1 MCDNKLSPV
10 VVSES
15 SVRARWD
22 EDSEEGNVVEEEEE
36 EEEDVIEVHTH
47 REGYIIFLRTIF
59 TEIKCLFSR
68 QNLKFKICFSL
79 VLKILHSII

>member
-1 MCDNKLSPV
+1 LCDIKLSPV

-36 EEEDVIEVHTH
+36 EEEDVDIEVV
-47 REGYIIFLRTIF
+47 REGYFIFLRTIF
-59 TEIKCLFSR
+59 MEIKCLFSR
-68 QNLKFKICFSL
+68 QNL
-79 VLKILHSII
+79 LKM

>member
-1 MCDNKLSPV
+1 MCDIKLSPV

-36 EEEDVIEVHTH
+36 EEEDVIVVD
-47 REGYIIFLRTIF
+47 REGYFIFLRTIF
-59 TEIKCLFSR
+59 MEIKCLFSR
-68 QNLKFKICFSL
+68 QNL
-79 VLKILHSII
+79 LKM